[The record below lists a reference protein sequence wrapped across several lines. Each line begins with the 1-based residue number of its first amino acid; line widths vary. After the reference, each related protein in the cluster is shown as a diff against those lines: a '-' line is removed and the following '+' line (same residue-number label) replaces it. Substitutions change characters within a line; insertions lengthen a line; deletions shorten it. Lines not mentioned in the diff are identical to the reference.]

1 MTDAA
6 VKSRPRLHGVDAL
19 RGLAASAVVVH
30 HVVGINGL
38 EVPRSLHAIPDYF
51 GYAVPLF
58 FVISTFSLCYTY
70 DGRFDGT
77 VAVRNY
83 LIRRFMRIAPLFYCM
98 LAVWVLTDLVKFH
111 QPVSIASLLANLT
124 LTFNLVGPYQ
134 YSIVWA
140 GWSIGVEFVDYFVF
154 PIMLSA
160 VRGLRASVALL
171 LFALLAAY
179 GFQNTSPAQDDAV
192 HILTHLPF
200 FSMGYVAYYVYRKA
214 QPLGPRWR
222 QVLGV
227 GALAAAF
234 VFIVAVTADCQFSRF
249 LMNSPLRRTQ
259 FYCLGAGLATLVLA
273 QALLPTLSNVA
284 TRFLGETCY
293 SIYLLHP
300 WMIMMLKPAYAALA
314 HVFPNMLVYV
324 SVATI
329 LTFAVLLPLAWLTN
343 RFIEKPAMA
352 WGRRMT
358 QRSNPHPAA
367 PIPVAV
373 NPQLATA
380 IDAVNK

>member
-171 LFALLAAY
+171 
-179 GFQNTSPAQDDAV
+179 
-192 HILTHLPF
+192 
-200 FSMGYVAYYVYRKA
+200 
-214 QPLGPRWR
+214 
-222 QVLGV
+222 
-227 GALAAAF
+227 
-234 VFIVAVTADCQFSRF
+234 
-249 LMNSPLRRTQ
+249 
-259 FYCLGAGLATLVLA
+259 
-273 QALLPTLSNVA
+273 
-284 TRFLGETCY
+284 
-293 SIYLLHP
+293 
-300 WMIMMLKPAYAALA
+300 
-314 HVFPNMLVYV
+314 
-324 SVATI
+324 
-329 LTFAVLLPLAWLTN
+329 
-343 RFIEKPAMA
+343 
-352 WGRRMT
+352 
-358 QRSNPHPAA
+358 
-367 PIPVAV
+367 
-373 NPQLATA
+373 
-380 IDAVNK
+380 